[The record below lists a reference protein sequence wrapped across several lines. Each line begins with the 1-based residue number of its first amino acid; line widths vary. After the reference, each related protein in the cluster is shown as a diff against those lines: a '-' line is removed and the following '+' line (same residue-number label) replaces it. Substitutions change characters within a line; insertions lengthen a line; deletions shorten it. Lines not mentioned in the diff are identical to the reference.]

1 MLCQQET
8 YLQVIPAAGREQHSA
23 SGLPCFGASYCKTR
37 GIKLCTSN
45 IPSTIRI
52 ASRLR
57 SLLNLFKFFPR
68 PIKMYHNRQK
78 V

>member
-45 IPSTIRI
+45 ISTIRI
-52 ASRLR
+52 ASGLL
-57 SLLNLFKFFPR
+57 SLLDLFNFFPR
-68 PIKMYHNRQK
+68 PITMYQNRQD